1 MKQTITHL
9 SQFFEAFK
17 RCGRGEQF
25 SYEGLGLIYD
35 YIEEYEQSTG
45 DEIELDVIALCC
57 EWDELDYKDAF
68 NTYPIEC
75 DQENPSDEDVLQA
88 VLDYLYDETQVAGV
102 TSSGSIV
109 YVQF

>member
-1 MKQTITHL
+1 MKQTVTHL

-25 SYEGLGLIYD
+25 SYEALGLIYD
-35 YIEEYEQSTG
+35 YIEEYEQSIGEET
-45 DEIELDVIALCC
+45 ELDVIAICC
-57 EWDELDYKDAF
+57 EWSE
-68 NTYPIEC
+68 NTPEEIAEMYRIDIEPH
-75 DQENPSDEDVLQA
+75 EEEDVSQA

-102 TSSGSIV
+102 TDSGSIV